1 LAILPKFLAHDKT
14 ELNDVLAEQ
23 VRFNHTFWMLTFVDL
38 QHEPRIK
45 LVWDYLRKQADKYQH
60 LLVD

>member
-1 LAILPKFLAHDKT
+1 
-14 ELNDVLAEQ
+14 
-23 VRFNHTFWMLTFVDL
+23 TFWMLTFVDL

>member
-1 LAILPKFLAHDKT
+1 LADDKP
-14 ELNDVLAEQ
+14 ELEEVLEQQ
-23 VRFNHTFWMLTFVDL
+23 VRFTHTFWMLTFVDL